1 MDEKKLKRSKI
12 LYELFDYIDDLKVND
27 DEIKKFTDDINL
39 FIKPRDSF
47 EEQNDKV
54 FNINLYI
61 LIRLYKKEYN
71 EFVKTRKIYNRDD
84 YYDFVESLDL
94 NDTIKEEYLKMPKIV
109 GQNKIL
115 SYITDSPSFMGMIN

>member
-1 MDEKKLKRSKI
+1 MNEKKLKRIKV
-12 LYELFDYIDDLKVND
+12 LYELLEYIDDLREND
-27 DEIKKFTDDINL
+27 DEINKFTENINL
-39 FIKPRDSF
+39 FTEARDSF

-71 EFVKTRKIYNRDD
+71 EFVKTRKILTRDD

-94 NDTIKEEYLKMPKIV
+94 NDTIKEEYLKMPKLV

-115 SYITDSPSFMGMIN
+115 SYITDSPSFMCMIN

>member
-1 MDEKKLKRSKI
+1 MDEKKLKRTKI
-12 LYELFDYIDDLKVND
+12 LYELYDYIDDLKVND

-61 LIRLYKKEYN
+61 LIRLYKKEYIFILIN
-71 EFVKTRKIYNRDD
+71 KCFIIFTYHA
-84 YYDFVESLDL
+84 ESVTSFDVAG
-94 NDTIKEEYLKMPKIV
+94 V
-109 GQNKIL
+109 G
-115 SYITDSPSFMGMIN
+115 T

>member
-1 MDEKKLKRSKI
+1 MNEKKLKRIKV
-12 LYELFDYIDDLKVND
+12 LYELLDYIDDLKEND
-27 DEIKKFTDDINL
+27 DEINKFTDDINL
-39 FIKPRDSF
+39 FMEPRDSF

-71 EFVKTRKIYNRDD
+71 EFVKTRKIVTKDD
-84 YYDFVESLDL
+84 YFDFIETLDL
-94 NDTIKEEYLKMPKIV
+94 NDTIKEEYLKMPIIV